1 MRFIITGRNID
12 VTEGLK
18 SAVEEK
24 LGKLD
29 RFFAPE
35 TEVNVTLSVEKERQ
49 KIEVTIPVKGNIIRS
64 EQVSSDMYVS
74 IDLVE
79 EVIERQL
86 KKYKNKIVDKHQNAA
101 AFAQEFVDKDYN
113 DEDEVKIIRTKRFG
127 IKPMDPEEAC
137 VQMELLGHNFYVF
150 FNSETEEVNVV
161 YKRKGNTYGL
171 IEPELDQFFIKLNKE
186 AKEAGST
193 GWDDFP
199 YCRLFYVSH
208 NVKFM

>member
-1 MRFIITGRNID
+1 MPSYLDNLLIKELDFMRFIITGRNID

-24 LGKLD
+24 LVKLD

-86 KKYKNKIVDKHQNAA
+86 KKYKNKIVSKQQNVA
-101 AFAQEFVDKDYN
+101 AFAQEFVDKDYD
-113 DEDEVKIIRTKRFG
+113 DEDDVKIIRTKRFG

-171 IEPELDQFFIKLNKE
+171 IEPELD
-186 AKEAGST
+186 
-193 GWDDFP
+193 
-199 YCRLFYVSH
+199 
-208 NVKFM
+208 